1 MGEGKSEMNREKLHI
16 EYRGTGTIY
25 IRMDDPFI
33 VINCIAEVFTV
44 LVGILGFRKG
54 IGRGKGIEGGRM

>member
-1 MGEGKSEMNREKLHI
+1 MGIGRREMNREKLHI

-44 LVGILGFRKG
+44 L
-54 IGRGKGIEGGRM
+54 